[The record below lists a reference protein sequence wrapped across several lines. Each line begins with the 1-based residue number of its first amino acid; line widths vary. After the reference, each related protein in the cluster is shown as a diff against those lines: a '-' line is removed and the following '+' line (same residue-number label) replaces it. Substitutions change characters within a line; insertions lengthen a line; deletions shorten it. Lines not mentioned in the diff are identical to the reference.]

1 MMKQRALKT
10 LAGVS
15 LFLTFAAV
23 SANAQAVGEISLK
36 VPFDFYAGTQQLPAG
51 EYTVRQVSS
60 AGDALLRVE
69 NRHSSASATVLAFRV
84 QSPAAP
90 ERGQL
95 VFEED
100 GEQYFLTQVWTG
112 GGDAGH
118 ELNKSKRER
127 GLRELAK
134 NAKKNKVPQG
144 ASKAETV
151 VLTVGQQ

>member
-23 SANAQAVGEISLK
+23 SANAQAAGEIRLK

-51 EYTVRQVSS
+51 EYTVRHVSS
-60 AGDALLRVE
+60 TGDALLRVE
-69 NRHSSASATVLAFRV
+69 NRHSSASATVLTFRV

-95 VFEED
+95 VFQKY

-118 ELNKSKRER
+118 ELNESKRER

-134 NAKKNKVPQG
+134 NAKKNKVAQG

-151 VLTVGQQ
+151 VLTAGQQ